1 MKIHA
6 YLPGSWGSV
15 ISSVERCGKR
25 LSDRLKKKIERLD
38 RRVQI
43 LNSRKWSTW

>member
-1 MKIHA
+1 MKIEA

-15 ISSVERCGKR
+15 TSSVERCGKR

-38 RRVQI
+38 RRVQT
-43 LNSRKWSTW
+43 LNSRKWSAW